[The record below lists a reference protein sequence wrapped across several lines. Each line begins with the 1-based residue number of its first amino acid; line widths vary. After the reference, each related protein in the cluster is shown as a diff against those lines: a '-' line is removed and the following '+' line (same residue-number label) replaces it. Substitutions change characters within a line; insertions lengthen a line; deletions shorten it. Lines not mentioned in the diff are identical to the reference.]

1 MSNIVLNDVS
11 VTFIPTA
18 VFKHSRKGKP
28 FHNLYV
34 DNTQTRN
41 YALYHVLG
49 NILPGEIGIKV

>member
-1 MSNIVLNDVS
+1 MVLNDVL
-11 VTFIPTA
+11 VTFITTA

-28 FHNLYV
+28 FHNLCV

>member
-1 MSNIVLNDVS
+1 MVLNDVL
-11 VTFIPTA
+11 VTFITTA